1 MMMPYYAS
9 VHVVASSVVS
19 SSTSVHDSDEPV
31 VVTAL
36 QLSST
41 VSEILV
47 HVNGVNEDIK
57 EEVILNPDIAAVGDI
72 ARVCVPREDTILP
85 TLTEITV
92 AAAVVAVL
100 PREEVIEPTE
110 LKTTCVLLGFVAPKE
125 APANAVSPNT
135 FNYRSMYLHRN

>member
-1 MMMPYYAS
+1 MPYYAS
-9 VHVVASSVVS
+9 VHVVVSSVES

-41 VSEILV
+41 LSEILV
-47 HVNGVNEDIK
+47 HVNGVIESTVA
-57 EEVILNPDIAAVGDI
+57 EVILSPDISAVGDI
-72 ARVCVPREDTILP
+72 ARECVPREDTILP

-100 PREEVIEPTE
+100 PRE
-110 LKTTCVLLGFVAPKE
+110 
-125 APANAVSPNT
+125 
-135 FNYRSMYLHRN
+135 